1 MRRILSIGLLAATVA
16 ACGGDA
22 ERERLPD
29 VVLVVLDTVRA
40 DRLGCYGGPEGATPH
55 LDAFAAR
62 ADRHARCAAASSWT
76 LPSHASM
83 FTGLFPLEHG
93 THGFEVDGFVDNV
106 HPLHPDHTTLAEEL
120 RGLGYETSAFVA
132 NRVYL
137 SPRYGI
143 DQGFDTYEVMKAR
156 APEVLSRALEHLG
169 SRDPERPQLLFVNLM
184 DAHRGYVSYSDEELA
199 DLPPERTPDRMLEAL
214 CELVMN
220 DGEEPGALGEEV
232 LGLYDRAITRQDAAL
247 GVFFDALE
255 ERGVMHRAAVI
266 VTSDHGEA
274 FGTHGIV
281 EHAKDVYEPLVAV
294 PLVVR
299 APGQSEGRVLEEIA
313 SHVDLG
319 GLVAR
324 CLPGEAG
331 AALGASFPRVP
342 GSHPVLS
349 EIHFARPRD
358 IVKYRAL
365 FQHERTALRE
375 GDLKLIIG
383 GDGPELYDLGE
394 DAGELR
400 DLAEERPDVLQAMT
414 ATVDSFVGAHAYAG
428 ERLAPRPLT
437 DGHRRSMSELGY
449 GPGGGEGR

>member
-1 MRRILSIGLLAATVA
+1 MRPTLLLVA
-16 ACGGDA
+16 AASAALSCAGGGSA
-22 ERERLPD
+22 ERLPD

-40 DRLGCYGGPEGATPH
+40 DRMGCYGGPAGATPR
-55 LDAFAAR
+55 LDALAAR

-83 FTGLFPLEHG
+83 FTGLYPLEHG

-143 DQGFDTYEVMKAR
+143 DQGFETYEVMDAR
-156 APEVLSRALEHLG
+156 APGVLLRALDHLDA
-169 SRDPERPQLLFVNLM
+169 RDPERPQLLFVNLM
-184 DAHRGYVSYSDEELA
+184 DAHRPYDAFPAEELA
-199 DLPPERTPDRMLEAL
+199 QLSPERTPDRLLEAL
-214 CELVMN
+214 CERVMN
-220 DGEEPGALGEEV
+220 DGADAGALGGEV
-232 LGLYDRAITRQDAAL
+232 SDLYDRAITRQDEAL

-255 ERGVMHRAAVI
+255 QRGVLDRAVLV

-281 EHAKDVYEPLVAV
+281 EHAKDVYEPLVSV
-294 PLVVR
+294 PLIVR
-299 APGQSEGRVLEEIA
+299 APGQREGRVLQEVA

-324 CLPGEAG
+324 CLPGAAG
-331 AALGASFPRVP
+331 AALAGSFPRVP

-349 EIHFARPRD
+349 ELHFARPRD

-375 GDLKLIIG
+375 GSLKLIVG
-383 GDGPELYDLGE
+383 GDGPELYDLAE
-394 DAGELR
+394 DPGELAN
-400 DLAEERPDVLQAMT
+400 LAEERPEAVRAMIGRID
-414 ATVDSFVGAHAYAG
+414 AFVGAHAYAG
-428 ERLAPRPLT
+428 ERLAPRPLS

-449 GPGGGEGR
+449 GPDQGR